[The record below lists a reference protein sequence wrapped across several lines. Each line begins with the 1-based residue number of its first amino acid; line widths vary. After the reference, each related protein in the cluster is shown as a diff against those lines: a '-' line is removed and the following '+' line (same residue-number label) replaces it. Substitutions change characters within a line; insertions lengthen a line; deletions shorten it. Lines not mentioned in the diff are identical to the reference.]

1 MMIYLNKSCYFC
13 EIIRIFVISIINQ
26 IYSIAEH
33 MNKIQLV
40 ILGLTASN
48 NPPNSYA
55 IILKEVGGNRTLPII
70 IGPFEAQAIAL
81 ELEGATPSRPM
92 THDLIKILIY
102 ETNINLTEVLLCD
115 FNDGIFYA
123 RLIFEDD
130 EIEIDCRP
138 SDAIAIALRCKAPIY
153 VNEDI
158 LEETGL
164 MFQIEKE
171 KENESFEP
179 IIEQMSL
186 SKTKLEVL
194 NQRLKK
200 AIESENYEVA
210 AKIRDE
216 IKNIL
221 ESQ

>member
-1 MMIYLNKSCYFC
+1 
-13 EIIRIFVISIINQ
+13 
-26 IYSIAEH
+26 
-33 MNKIQLV
+33 MNKIQLN
-40 ILGLTASN
+40 ILGLTASTS
-48 NPPNSYA
+48 PPNSYA
-55 IILKEVGGNRTLPII
+55 VILKEVGGNRTLPII
-70 IGPFEAQAIAL
+70 IGAFEAQAIAL
-81 ELEGATPSRPM
+81 EVEGATPARPM

-102 ETNINLTEVLLCD
+102 ETNINLTEIVLSD
-115 FNDGIFYA
+115 FKDGIFYS

-138 SDAIAIALRCKAPIY
+138 SDAIAIALRCSAPIY

-158 LEETGL
+158 LEETGM
-164 MFQIEKE
+164 MFEIET
-171 KENESFEP
+171 ENEKFEP
-179 IIEQMSL
+179 ILEKMSL

-194 NQRLKK
+194 NKRLKK
-200 AIESENYEVA
+200 AVENENYEVA